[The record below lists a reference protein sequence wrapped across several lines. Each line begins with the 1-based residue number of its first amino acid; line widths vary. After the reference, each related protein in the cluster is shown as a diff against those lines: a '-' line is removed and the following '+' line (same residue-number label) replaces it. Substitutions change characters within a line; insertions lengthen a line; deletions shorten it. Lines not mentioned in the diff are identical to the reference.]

1 MTLTFI
7 IILALLGLVCLLI
20 EILIIPG
27 IGFAGII
34 GTAATIGGVYLAHTE
49 YGGTTSTC
57 LLVGEMLL
65 LALLCALLW
74 NSTIRRRLSLN
85 TKIDSHVNDQPAS
98 ISVGDTG
105 IAITRL
111 NLFGKAQ
118 FPQHGYIEVKAL
130 SFIDQGTP
138 VKVIS
143 TDNNTIL
150 VDKA

>member
-7 IILALLGLVCLLI
+7 IILVLLGLVCLLI
-20 EILIIPG
+20 EILLVPG
-27 IGFAGII
+27 IGIAGII
-34 GTAATIGGVYLAHTE
+34 GTAATIGGVYLAHSE
-49 YGGTTSTC
+49 YGSTVSTC

-74 NSTIRRRLSLN
+74 NSSIRRRLSLN
-85 TKIDSHVNDQPAS
+85 TKIDSHVNEQPQS

-105 IAITRL
+105 VAVTRL

-118 FPQHGYIEVKAL
+118 FANYGYLEVKAL

-138 VKVIS
+138 IKVIS